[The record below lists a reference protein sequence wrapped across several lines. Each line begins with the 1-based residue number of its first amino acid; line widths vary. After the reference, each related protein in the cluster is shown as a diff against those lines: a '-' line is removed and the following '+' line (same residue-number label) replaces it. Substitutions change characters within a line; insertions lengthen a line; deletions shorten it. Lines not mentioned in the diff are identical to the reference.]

1 MTASIYTA
9 ESGQHC
15 TTLLAHHKLRH
26 PRSWHAAERL
36 CPFLRREG
44 GRMRGELRMRAY
56 HLPPFFDTHQSP
68 EACQKRIAV
77 PIIHMKKPSKRFGAS
92 HERAWFRATRSHGL
106 RGSSLLPESGDGCVS
121 VCVCKS
127 RLLIPHIGT
136 HSFAVSR
143 RFLVAATAAA
153 AMKGSMS
160 ERMII
165 MPRALCFARNA
176 KMRGKPF
183 ERSCSLKV
191 VHIWPV
197 MQHVIP
203 LFVREWYNVRGK
215 RCSNK
220 ARKPCRI

>member
-1 MTASIYTA
+1 
-9 ESGQHC
+9 
-15 TTLLAHHKLRH
+15 
-26 PRSWHAAERL
+26 
-36 CPFLRREG
+36 
-44 GRMRGELRMRAY
+44 
-56 HLPPFFDTHQSP
+56 
-68 EACQKRIAV
+68 
-77 PIIHMKKPSKRFGAS
+77 
-92 HERAWFRATRSHGL
+92 
-106 RGSSLLPESGDGCVS
+106 
-121 VCVCKS
+121 
-127 RLLIPHIGT
+127 
-136 HSFAVSR
+136 
-143 RFLVAATAAA
+143 
-153 AMKGSMS
+153 
-160 ERMII
+160 